1 MDILFHTHH
10 AAVSEHMRR
19 TARRLVE
26 RAALRIPRIVEAIVR
41 FEEDGPTRRVTITL
55 RAPKHH
61 DIMGGAEGRFFG
73 PALASAIARV
83 LAQAGK
89 EKTSAGHSQER
100 RRARARSYAR
110 AGG

>member
-1 MDILFHTHH
+1 MDIIFHSHH
-10 AAVSEHMRR
+10 ADVSEHMRR
-19 TARRLVE
+19 QARRLVE

-61 DIMGGAEGRFFG
+61 DIMGGAEGRYFG
-73 PALASAIARV
+73 PALTSAIARV

-89 EKTSAGHSQER
+89 EKSSAGHAQQR
-100 RRARARSYAR
+100 RKARARSLERAR
-110 AGG
+110 G